1 MNATCILLIV
11 LALQGVRA
19 PQQSSGMI
27 TSSDEFTRRMEDRLA
42 LTLEAQNERE
52 MTSPKKSA
60 PPNRQELAMLQDLEK
75 NLDKLT
81 LAVRQSD
88 YKNVESLSGKIVS
101 GVKFF
106 LPDIEKQ
113 SKPASLEALPATS
126 IGPVFEKL
134 GNGVAL
140 VIKGLRDGVLNLR
153 LTGEVVSQLRVVQ
166 QSARTARR

>member
-1 MNATCILLIV
+1 
-11 LALQGVRA
+11 
-19 PQQSSGMI
+19 
-27 TSSDEFTRRMEDRLA
+27 
-42 LTLEAQNERE
+42 
-52 MTSPKKSA
+52 
-60 PPNRQELAMLQDLEK
+60 MLQDLEK